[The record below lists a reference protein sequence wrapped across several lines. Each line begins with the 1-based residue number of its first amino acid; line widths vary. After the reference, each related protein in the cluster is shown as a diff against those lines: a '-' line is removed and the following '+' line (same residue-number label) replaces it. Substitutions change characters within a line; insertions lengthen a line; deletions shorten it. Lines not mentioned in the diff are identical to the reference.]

1 MSLNINSNNNSFYSL
16 FGGSSS
22 NSNTIFGGL
31 EGSIGSLSQL
41 RSGSYG
47 KLIKSY
53 YAKYDSDGNLKS
65 EGSKKS
71 KAETGNL
78 GEIRNESAALNKA
91 TDKLLSKGKDSIWNK
106 VETKDEDGK
115 VTSDYDKDKIYN
127 AVNDYIKAYNSL
139 VDTGKKAEGTGVL
152 TQLASMVTTSAK
164 AVNTLGKVGISIDT
178 ANHLNIDEDFFKN
191 KANMTYAKDL
201 FNGTGSYA
209 YQVATKAS
217 MANSYASNELASITG
232 KKSYTDQGSYAIS
245 ADDVIRKFNE
255 TT

>member
-65 EGSKKS
+65 DGSKKS

-78 GEIRNESAALNKA
+78 GQIRNESAALNEAYSDILGSLIEGTNWTIAENNGSVIRSGEKQTFNITLVYDDVVLDGLVGDDDLSVTA
-91 TDKLLSKGKDSIWNK
+91 TGTF
-106 VETKDEDGK
+106 E
-115 VTSDYDKDKIYN
+115 DKI
-127 AVNDYIKAYNSL
+127 
-139 VDTGKKAEGTGVL
+139 
-152 TQLASMVTTSAK
+152 
-164 AVNTLGKVGISIDT
+164 VG
-178 ANHLNIDEDFFKN
+178 EDK
-191 KANMTYAKDL
+191 
-201 FNGTGSYA
+201 
-209 YQVATKAS
+209 
-217 MANSYASNELASITG
+217 
-232 KKSYTDQGSYAIS
+232 
-245 ADDVIRKFNE
+245 
-255 TT
+255 

>member
-22 NSNTIFGGL
+22 GSNTIFGGL

-65 EGSKKS
+65 DSSKKS

-78 GEIRNESAALNKA
+78 GQVRNESAALNKA
-91 TDKLLSKGKDSIWNK
+91 TDKLLAKGKDSIWNK

-127 AVNDYIKAYNSL
+127 AVNDYVKAYNSL
-139 VDTGKKAEGTGVL
+139 VDTGKSAEGTGVL

-178 ANHLNIDEDFFKN
+178 ANHLSIDEDFFKN

-217 MANSYASNELASITG
+217 MANSYASNDLASITG
-232 KKSYTDQGSYAIS
+232 KKSYTNQGSYAIS
-245 ADDVIRKFNE
+245 ADDIINKFNE